1 MLFSIFWFLSLFLPF
16 LLPSLSSPIAS
27 PSVPG
32 SHDQASLGGNSNAR
46 ASATPVVAEAAD
58 LAHGA
63 WTPSPPP
70 GKPVFFLPQD
80 PSTNGF
86 TEPPSGSSDRSSL
99 SPELGPVVV
108 QPQGPFSST
117 GTYLTPQI
125 MGYYPAWGA
134 NILAPE
140 NINFSRID
148 WIDFAFALPNETFG
162 LDWDGSDNARAILTR
177 LTDVAHQHGKKVK
190 LSVGGWGGSRYVGLN
205 RLSCQSLTFSP

>member
-1 MLFSIFWFLSLFLPF
+1 
-16 LLPSLSSPIAS
+16 
-27 PSVPG
+27 
-32 SHDQASLGGNSNAR
+32 
-46 ASATPVVAEAAD
+46 
-58 LAHGA
+58 
-63 WTPSPPP
+63 
-70 GKPVFFLPQD
+70 
-80 PSTNGF
+80 
-86 TEPPSGSSDRSSL
+86 
-99 SPELGPVVV
+99 
-108 QPQGPFSST
+108 
-117 GTYLTPQI
+117 